1 MEGKMNGEDNISS
14 SFIANGVLE
23 HTLKCLITQ
32 KNSQLAR
39 TQPISQFTLSE
50 MGTQHTKSR
59 NGKRQ
64 SLLAKLRHGKGWK
77 YM

>member
-1 MEGKMNGEDNISS
+1 MGTITLVPVL
-14 SFIANGVLE
+14 FANGVLE

-50 MGTQHTKSR
+50 MGTQHTKYR
-59 NGKRQ
+59 NGKR
-64 SLLAKLRHGKGWK
+64 
-77 YM
+77 

>member
-1 MEGKMNGEDNISS
+1 MGKITLVPVL
-14 SFIANGVLE
+14 FANGVLE

-59 NGKRQ
+59 NGKR
-64 SLLAKLRHGKGWK
+64 
-77 YM
+77 

>member
-1 MEGKMNGEDNISS
+1 MEGKMNGQDNISS

-23 HTLKCLITQ
+23 HILKCLITQ

-59 NGKRQ
+59 NGKR
-64 SLLAKLRHGKGWK
+64 
-77 YM
+77 